1 MAEDVE
7 EDFDE
12 EPDEAGGSGG
22 KGSRKKLLIFIL
34 IPVLL
39 VVIGAAVA
47 FFTGLA
53 DGLMGGGEEEPEAHG
68 EAEAGGHA
76 APADDGHGGGGG
88 GDDGHGG
95 AAGGASGYVELSEM
109 VVDLNASGRKR
120 TFLKLRVSLELD
132 NPGDAGAVEA
142 ELPRIVDSFQV
153 YLRELRVEDL
163 EGSAGMYRLKEELL
177 RRVNMAVKPVHVKDV
192 LFGEMLIQ

>member
-7 EDFDE
+7 EDFEE
-12 EPDEAGGSGG
+12 EPDEEGGSKG
-22 KGSRKKLLIFIL
+22 KGSRKKLLILIL

-47 FFTGLA
+47 FFTGMA
-53 DGLMGGGEEEPEAHG
+53 DGLMGGGDDPEAHG
-68 EAEAGGHA
+68 EAEAGDHA
-76 APADDGHGGGGG
+76 APADDGHGGG
-88 GDDGHGG
+88 DGHGG
-95 AAGGASGYVELSEM
+95 EEGGAHSGYIELSEM
-109 VVDLNASGRKR
+109 LVDLHTSGRKR
-120 TFLKLRVSLELD
+120 TFLKLRVSLELA
-132 NPGDAGAVEA
+132 NPADAPKVES

-163 EGSAGMYRLKEELL
+163 QGSAGMYRLKEELL
-177 RRVNMAVKPVHVKDV
+177 RRVNMAVKPVRVTDV